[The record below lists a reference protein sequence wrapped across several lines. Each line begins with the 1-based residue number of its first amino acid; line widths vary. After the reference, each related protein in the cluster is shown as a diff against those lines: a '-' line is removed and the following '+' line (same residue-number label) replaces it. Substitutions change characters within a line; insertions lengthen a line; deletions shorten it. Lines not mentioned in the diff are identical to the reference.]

1 VSVTADERSAA
12 LDTVYLFHRH
22 IDRGQAT
29 RSAELVA
36 PDADFTIRGQRMQG
50 HAAVLDFLT
59 WREAQVD
66 RHTLHVLTSS
76 IVTRSE
82 PSVLSVE
89 SVLLMHARDDE
100 GVLRLGD
107 AYDIVHGL
115 VLHDG
120 RWLIRDRTMSP
131 VHAPPPAVT

>member
-12 LDTVYLFHRH
+12 LETVYLFHRH

-76 IVTRSE
+76 IVTRSA

-89 SVLLMHARDDE
+89 SILLMHARDED

-107 AYDIVHGL
+107 AFEIVHGL
-115 VLHDG
+115 VLDGG

-131 VHAPPPAVT
+131 VHAPAPEIT